1 MRPLALIMAGGQGTR
16 LYPLTRDRAK
26 PAVPFGGKY
35 RIVDFVLTNFL
46 NSQIYSIYVLV
57 QWRSQSLIEQLKD
70 GWQFGHIMH
79 DHFIIPVPAQMRLG
93 ETWYQGT
100 ADAIFQNLNLVDDFR
115 PDLVAVFGAD
125 HVYRMD
131 IQQMIQFHLDHK
143 AAVTVSTLPVTL
155 EEANQF
161 GVVDVDSGLRFIGF
175 DEKPANPRPMPGAPG
190 KCLASMGNYLFD
202 PGVLR
207 AAILEDAQNRTSHHD
222 FGRDLLPALIDRVPI
237 YAYNFMTNRIRG
249 DSEENLSYWRDVGTI
264 EAYYEANMDLRDAK
278 PRLNLYNT
286 YWPLRTAYYNQ
297 PPAKFVFNEE
307 FRRGQALHSVVS
319 EGCIVSGG
327 LVRNSILGRSV
338 FVHSYSQV
346 DDSVVMD
353 YCEIGRYAK
362 VRRAI
367 IDKNVTIQEGDEIGE
382 RRVPSIVAHVA
393 ATQEDGA
400 AARDATKQFDRL
412 AGLKL
417 DFKRKLLFYLMLGV
431 LHAVSLIPDFV
442 LYPLGIA
449 GGYISYLLDRRH
461 IKIGMKNLAIAF
473 PERSEA
479 ERRRILRASYVN
491 LGRSA
496 AEYARLGGFFHLRLR
511 RKVAYDYGRYD
522 YVRGVRDRIPRKGVL
537 ILTAHFGSFELL
549 PTAHA
554 MHGDQIS
561 LVHHTQR
568 FLAGDALM
576 TWVRTRAGVEIVRKH
591 SAARAVLR
599 TLRQGNLVG
608 VPFDQ
613 NAKRSEAVF
622 VPFFGEVA
630 ATSSGV
636 ARLVARSGAAV
647 VPVFIVRQPDGRT
660 HRIEIHDELPIQRT
674 GDAAADIEENT
685 RRFVAAVEVIVRRYP
700 EQFLWTHRRYRT
712 RPRGTPPIYDV

>member
-1 MRPLALIMAGGQGTR
+1 MAGGQGTR

-35 RIVDFVLTNFL
+35 RIVDFVLTNL
-46 NSQIYSIYVLV
+46 INSQIFSIYVLV
-57 QWRSQSLIEQLKD
+57 QWRSQSLIEHLKD

-100 ADAIFQNLNLVDDFR
+100 ADAMFQNLNLIDDFR

-131 IQQMIQFHLDHK
+131 IQQMIQFHLDRK
-143 AAVTVSTLPVTL
+143 AAVTVATLPVPI

-161 GVVDVDSGLRFIGF
+161 GVVDVDSGLRVIGF
-175 DEKPANPRPMPGAPG
+175 DEKPANPHPMPGAPG

-207 AAILEDAQNRTSHHD
+207 AAILEDAQNRASHHD
-222 FGRDLLPALIDRVPI
+222 FGRDLIPALIDRVPI

-338 FVHSYSQV
+338 FVHSYSQI

-367 IDKNVTIQEGDEIGE
+367 IDKNVTIPDGDEIGY
-382 RRVPSIVAHVA
+382 
-393 ATQEDGA
+393 D
-400 AARDATKQFDRL
+400 
-412 AGLKL
+412 
-417 DFKRKLLFYLMLGV
+417 
-431 LHAVSLIPDFV
+431 
-442 LYPLGIA
+442 
-449 GGYISYLLDRRH
+449 LDRDRKRFFVTESG
-461 IKIGMKNLAIAF
+461 IVVIPKSPKR
-473 PERSEA
+473 ERDF
-479 ERRRILRASYVN
+479 N
-491 LGRSA
+491 
-496 AEYARLGGFFHLRLR
+496 
-511 RKVAYDYGRYD
+511 
-522 YVRGVRDRIPRKGVL
+522 
-537 ILTAHFGSFELL
+537 
-549 PTAHA
+549 
-554 MHGDQIS
+554 
-561 LVHHTQR
+561 
-568 FLAGDALM
+568 
-576 TWVRTRAGVEIVRKH
+576 
-591 SAARAVLR
+591 
-599 TLRQGNLVG
+599 
-608 VPFDQ
+608 
-613 NAKRSEAVF
+613 
-622 VPFFGEVA
+622 
-630 ATSSGV
+630 
-636 ARLVARSGAAV
+636 
-647 VPVFIVRQPDGRT
+647 
-660 HRIEIHDELPIQRT
+660 
-674 GDAAADIEENT
+674 
-685 RRFVAAVEVIVRRYP
+685 
-700 EQFLWTHRRYRT
+700 
-712 RPRGTPPIYDV
+712 